1 MIAVLAFVAM
11 DHDISLPELC
21 INKLDVGQKPADLI
35 LSFKDAI
42 DRLIDICPQV
52 LHFSKR
58 IPPIIQVILHGI
70 NHRDD
75 LAGPEQRQI
84 ANGVF
89 CPDP

>member
-52 LHFSKR
+52 LHFLKR
-58 IPPIIQVILHGI
+58 ICFHDKVGNAKTRVRYASHM
-70 NHRDD
+70 
-75 LAGPEQRQI
+75 E
-84 ANGVF
+84 
-89 CPDP
+89 